1 ISDQARERLRSL
13 GYVAA
18 PAGTTTST
26 EAPNPEAFIA
36 DWNAFEQ
43 SLTSPVGA
51 VATLARLARAHPAG
65 AVFPAT
71 FARALNDSVASTAA
85 LAIYRDAV
93 KRWPSD
99 ATLYHDLA
107 VAARTAATR
116 ATGGTVRVLRDE
128 ARRAELA
135 TTALVPDH
143 AAAHNGLGLLA
154 IDDANPADAVA
165 EFQRAVAAHPANASY
180 RSHLGHA

>member
-1 ISDQARERLRSL
+1 RADAAEQRDMGATETRTARAMAARLDAMRTSATPGGSRPISDQARERLRSL

-26 EAPNPEAFIA
+26 EAPNPEAVIA

-43 SLTSPVGA
+43 SLPSPVGA

-65 AVFPAT
+65 AVFQAT
-71 FARALNDSVASTAA
+71 FARALNDSGASTAA

-116 ATGGTVRVLRDE
+116 ASGG
-128 ARRAELA
+128 
-135 TTALVPDH
+135 
-143 AAAHNGLGLLA
+143 
-154 IDDANPADAVA
+154 
-165 EFQRAVAAHPANASY
+165 
-180 RSHLGHA
+180 